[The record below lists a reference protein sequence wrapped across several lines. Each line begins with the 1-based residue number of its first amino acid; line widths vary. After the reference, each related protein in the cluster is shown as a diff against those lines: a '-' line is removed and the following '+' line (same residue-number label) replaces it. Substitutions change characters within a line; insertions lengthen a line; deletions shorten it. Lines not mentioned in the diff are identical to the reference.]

1 MGMVSN
7 NQIFRLRMIIND
19 LIQYCYCY
27 YYHYYYHYR
36 YFYCYCYYYNIAID
50 YILNR
55 EIKIHTKITS
65 SVASSRR

>member
-36 YFYCYCYYYNIAID
+36 YHYHQWDLGLVVIA
-50 YILNR
+50 
-55 EIKIHTKITS
+55 K
-65 SVASSRR
+65 